1 MGWTIDRYS
10 KVDQLLRKIKLDQK
24 GIGML
29 LENIGVKE
37 IKIELLV
44 IGSEAAGAKA
54 AIEAQDDG
62 ADVLMVTKGLV
73 GRSGNTMMAG
83 RGVQAPL
90 GYMDPRDNP
99 DVFLEDV
106 VKGGAYLNNQKLVER
121 LVNLSVT
128 EVPKMERWGA
138 KFMKRD
144 GKLLQ
149 YQLPGSSYP
158 RSLATVGYH
167 GGLQW
172 RSAFRAQF
180 RLRKTKVMEDVFI
193 TRLLLSDGQVAGAF
207 GVSLRNGQCV
217 VIRAKETILTTGGC
231 SQIYH
236 KTDGSLDA
244 TGDGLILSYN
254 AGADLMDMEF
264 QQFFPMCCY
273 TPPFEM
279 STLTA
284 NLRYGLHARFYNSL
298 GESFMERYLPSDK
311 EWGLRDQTARAI
323 YLENMYGRGSPH
335 GGAYLAVNHLPENLI
350 NDWIKR
356 EKPGYLPKLEKMGID
371 IRKHALECGPA
382 SHYSMGG
389 VRVNENCQTTLGRL
403 YAAGEAASGMDG
415 AERIDGGPSIT
426 WCLTMGYI
434 AGKEAAKGA
443 KDLNWLDI
451 NMEQV
456 KAEQEMINS
465 LWERKEGIKGF
476 EIKYKIKDIMWRK
489 CALVRDKQ
497 GLEEGLRL
505 IQKIKTDDLPGLCIP
520 GSSRILN
527 KGLSE
532 ALEAK
537 NMVEVS
543 EMILRAALMREESRK
558 SHYRT
563 DFPKSDNRKWLR
575 NIVIKKEKGDMT
587 FTTAPP
593 VMTKLKL
600 AAEEEIEE

>member
-1 MGWTIDRYS
+1 
-10 KVDQLLRKIKLDQK
+10 
-24 GIGML
+24 ML
-29 LENIGVKE
+29 LENTGVNE

-54 AIEAQDDG
+54 AIEAQDEG
-62 ADVLMVTKGLV
+62 ADVLVVTKGLV
-73 GRSGNTMMAG
+73 GRSGNTVMAG

-90 GYMDPRDNP
+90 GHMDPRDNP
-99 DVFLEDV
+99 GVFLEDV

-138 KFMKRD
+138 QLMKRD
-144 GKLLQ
+144 GKFLQ
-149 YQLPGSSYP
+149 YQMPGSSYP

-172 RSAFRAQF
+172 RSAFRSQF

-217 VIRAKETILTTGGC
+217 VMRAKQTLLATGGC

-236 KTDGSLDA
+236 QTDGCFGA
-244 TGDGLILSYN
+244 TGDGLILAYH
-254 AGADLMDMEF
+254 AGAELMDMEF

-323 YLENMYGRGSPH
+323 YLENLYGRGSPH

-350 NDWIKR
+350 DDWIKR
-356 EKPGYLPKLEKMGID
+356 EKPGYVPKLEKMAID

-389 VRVNENCQTTLGRL
+389 VRVNENCRTTLERL
-403 YAAGEAASGMDG
+403 YAAGEVASGMDG

-443 KDLNWLDI
+443 KDLNWPDVDLR
-451 NMEQV
+451 QV

-476 EIKYKIKDIMWRK
+476 EIKNKVKDLMWRK
-489 CALVRDKQ
+489 CALVRDKP

-505 IQKIKTDDLPGLCIP
+505 IQKIKTEDVPRLCIP
-520 GSSRILN
+520 DSSRILN

-532 ALEAK
+532 ALEAN
-537 NMVEVS
+537 NMVGVS
-543 EMILRAALMREESRK
+543 EMILRAALMREESRR

-575 NIVIKKEKGDMT
+575 NIVIQKKKGDMT
-587 FTTAPP
+587 LIIVPP
-593 VMTKLKL
+593 VMTKLKPVDEGEGE
-600 AAEEEIEE
+600 A